1 MFQPSSAGAAASTIL
16 PAGGAYDPKFESVR
30 HMLFGS
36 PPAVR
41 SAIALL
47 HKLNYAEPNDW
58 SKPVPTG
65 QANEVVVVLIKRI
78 RIA

>member
-1 MFQPSSAGAAASTIL
+1 MFQNSTQGAAASTL
-16 PAGGAYDPKFESVR
+16 QPADSSYNPQFESVR

-36 PPAVR
+36 PSAVR
-41 SAIALL
+41 MTIALL

-65 QANEVVVVLIKRI
+65 QANEVVVVLIKRV
-78 RIA
+78 RVA

>member
-1 MFQPSSAGAAASTIL
+1 MV
-16 PAGGAYDPKFESVR
+16 AYNPQFESIR
-30 HMLFGS
+30 HLLFGS
-36 PPAVR
+36 PVAVR
-41 SAIALL
+41 NAIALL

-65 QANEVVVVLIKRI
+65 QANEVVVVLIKRV